1 MKRASRLALLC
12 VASAIVLLASVGL
25 AYADSEPANNRFTG
39 AEGPLAK
46 GVNRAGVLST
56 SVDVDWYYF
65 YVPAIGDYTFTFDG
79 GTASMLRLYRY
90 DAAYLGDP
98 LLTYS
103 WGSSLPTVVRLDPGL
118 HYVAISNVAGGSNQ
132 HYNFKVNG
140 TTSATAPS
148 TGATHRS
155 ATIMPEIY
163 ETMADDAKAQVVAN
177 YANNQGVYEAG
188 GDVDLYKFY
197 VTTACSVRI
206 GHTGDVSMWVQAPST
221 AAGVSLWGQYGT
233 TAWGQTR
240 YLKAG
245 KYFVWTEAGFF
256 SGPGSE
262 YVFSV
267 QGKYV
272 TARPWA
278 TLSVPVLSRTTPRRN
293 ISFVAKGTISPAH
306 AAATGSK
313 STIVKFYRKVSGSYR
328 YVTTKYATITALS
341 SVASK
346 YSVRVTL
353 GAGAWRAR
361 VYHHDAGHLGNYSG
375 YRYFTVK

>member
-1 MKRASRLALLC
+1 MKRASRLAMLC
-12 VASAIVLLASVGL
+12 VVSAIIVLASVGA

-103 WGSSLPTVVRLDPGL
+103 WGRSLPTAVRLNPGL
-118 HYVAISNVAGGSNQ
+118 HYVAISNVAHGSNQ

-148 TGATHRS
+148 TGATHRL
-155 ATIMPEIY
+155 ATIMPEIH
-163 ETMADDAKAQVVAN
+163 ETMADYAKAQVVAD
-177 YANNQGVYEAG
+177 YANNQGTYEAV

-197 VTTACSVRI
+197 VTTACTVRI
-206 GHTGDVSMWVQAPST
+206 GYTGDIKMWVQASDTSP
-221 AAGVSLWGQYGT
+221 GVSLWDDTFGT
-233 TAWGQTR
+233 HWGQTR

-245 KYFVWTEAGFF
+245 RYWIYTDPGTWT
-256 SGPGSE
+256 PGTE

-306 AAATGSK
+306 AAATNSK

-341 SVASK
+341 AAASK
-346 YSVRVTL
+346 YSVRATL
-353 GAGAWRAR
+353 GAGTWRAR
-361 VYHHDAGHLGNYSG
+361 AYHHDAGHFGKYSG